1 MPRVL
6 ILPTTVFIGDAKSAY
21 PNLSSANDNERFK
34 EISSFLVQHINSTHV
49 EKTTQQASLS
59 TGNVS
64 ALRPGQKRKR

>member
-1 MPRVL
+1 MKTKASQHCCAEEGESGML
-6 ILPTTVFIGDAKSAY
+6 
-21 PNLSSANDNERFK
+21 DNERFK
-34 EISSFLVQHINSTHV
+34 EISSFLVQHTNSTHV

>member
-1 MPRVL
+1 MKTKAGQHCCAEEGESGML
-6 ILPTTVFIGDAKSAY
+6 
-21 PNLSSANDNERFK
+21 DNEHFK
-34 EISSFLVQHINSTHV
+34 EISSLLVQHINSTHV